1 MRAYRWTILC
11 GLGVVAIIACGSKKD
26 SLGNSGDDA
35 SSGNGDDSGVSGSS
49 SGSPPSSSGM
59 TFTGIDA
66 GSGIMDAPS
75 DCKAGRYAGRFTGS
89 YSSGLILGIPLTVTG
104 DVNLTLDQEG
114 DAGTQCMIE
123 GEGFESCS
131 NVFTLSGGTITGV
144 ANQAMIGEAAF
155 GGFPY
160 YCGLT
165 GTLDCAKRTLV
176 NGWIQCVYCTSALTD
191 GGTVCSGLGGKF
203 AGPLTADYELS
214 DAGGPP
220 SFGTLASD
228 PGVWNGAES
237 LAGNNG
243 MMPGPDGGPIS
254 DYLALDGGYGFLGKF
269 GGSGNWNATLTN

>member
-11 GLGVVAIIACGSKKD
+11 GLGVVAFVACGTKKD
-26 SLGNSGDDA
+26 NLEIGGDDA
-35 SSGNGDDSGVSGSS
+35 ATGTGDDSGVSGSS
-49 SGSPPSSSGM
+49 GSSSGPPGM
-59 TFTGIDA
+59 TFTGTDA
-66 GSGIMDAPS
+66 GSGIMVAPS
-75 DCKAGRYAGRFTGS
+75 DCKAGRYTGTFTGS
-89 YSSGLILGIPLTVTG
+89 YSSNLIFGIPLTVTG

-144 ANQAMIGEAAF
+144 ADRAATVADAAV

-176 NGWIQCVYCTSALTD
+176 NGWIQCTYCLFPLTD
-191 GGTVCSGLGGKF
+191 GGTVCSSVGGKF

-228 PGVWNGAES
+228 PGVWNGAEA

-269 GGSGNWNATLTN
+269 GGSGNWNATLTQ